1 MSRSANA
8 ALLMELGVSADTIY
22 PIPSNELQ
30 LIADA
35 VLLGRNSLMNAA
47 AAFKQPTPVVKP
59 LRKGASLDTAMKA
72 FGINRKV
79 NAKGD
84 TLVAYHPNRP
94 KYPFVYLSP
103 NGHTRWKQTIEQAQ
117 RRFR

>member
-35 VLLGRNSLMNAA
+35 VLLGRHNLIEAA
-47 AAFKQPTPVVKP
+47 SKITPQTGRAP
-59 LRKGASLDTAMKA
+59 LRKNCSLETAMKA
-72 FGINRKV
+72 HGINRQV

-84 TLVAYHPNRP
+84 KLVSYHPNRP
-94 KYPFVYLSP
+94 KYPFVYVSGG
-103 NGHTRWKQTIEQAQ
+103 NGRTRWKQTIEQAQ

>member
-1 MSRSANA
+1 MARSANVA
-8 ALLMELGVSADTIY
+8 VLTSLGVSAETIR
-22 PIPSNELQ
+22 PIPSDELQ

-35 VLLGRNSLMNAA
+35 ILLGRSNLVAA
-47 AAFKQPTPVVKP
+47 ASKITPQTGVAK
-59 LRKGASLDTAMKA
+59 LRKGSSLETAMKA
-72 FGINRKV
+72 HGINRKV